1 MSSANNA
8 CSSVKLPSGA
18 SMPMVGLGTW
28 QSAPG
33 EVKAAVEAA
42 IKAGYRHI
50 DGAFLYMNEVEVG
63 EGKDEWKL
71 CKD

>member
-1 MSSANNA
+1 M
-8 CSSVKLPSGA
+8 KLPSGE

-63 EGKDEWKL
+63 EGKDKWKL